1 MKSTPPAAQAAT
13 PPHGGY
19 VARVSSAL
27 DELHTVE
34 ALLCAISA
42 SCENPE
48 LVTHNQIDRLATVAQ
63 RIVATTCNDIDEL
76 SLELSR
82 AVRHG

>member
-1 MKSTPPAAQAAT
+1 MKSTPTAAQAAT

-27 DELHTVE
+27 NELHTVE

-48 LVTHNQIDRLATVAQ
+48 LVTHNQIDRLAVVAQ
-63 RIVATTCNDIDEL
+63 RIVATTRNDIDEL

-82 AVRHG
+82 EARHG